1 VKIGIWNTLRLDRFT
16 SVGAYLV
23 DEEEN
28 DVLLPN
34 KYILPEF
41 DLDDMV
47 DVFLYKD
54 SQQRLIATTLIP
66 KMLVNQFAY
75 LYIEQVNQ
83 FGAFAFWGV
92 EKHLLIPFKEQPKK
106 LEEGKSY
113 LIYMFLDDATQRLV
127 GSTRIG
133 LFLSDET
140 SAYSKNDSVEIVIW
154 EHTDLGTKVIV
165 NDEVLGL
172 IFKSDLYGRVRL
184 GERMNAVVKN
194 VREDGKLDI
203 ALLQEGYDKIDPL
216 GEELLELLKENDG
229 FLDLSDKSDPEE
241 VFQKTGW
248 SKKVFKQ
255 VIGNLYKKRLIL
267 ISENGIT
274 LNLENNPE

>member
-1 VKIGIWNTLRLDRFT
+1 MKLGVWNTLRLDRFT

-23 DEEEN
+23 NEEGE

-41 DLDDMV
+41 ELDELV

-66 KMLVNQFAY
+66 HLLVNQFAY

-92 EKHLLIPFKEQPKK
+92 EKHLLIPFKEQPKH

-113 LIYMFLDDATQRLV
+113 MLYMFIDDATQRIV

-133 LFLSDET
+133 MFLSNDT
-140 SAYSKNDSVEIVIW
+140 SAYSKNDEVEIMVW
-154 EHTDLGTKVIV
+154 EHTELGTKVIV
-165 NDEVLGL
+165 NDSVQGL
-172 IFKSDLYGRVRL
+172 VFASDMYRKVRL
-184 GERMNAVVKN
+184 GERMKGYVKN

-203 ALLQEGYDKIDPL
+203 ALQTEGYDKIDSL
-216 GEELLELLKENDG
+216 ANEFILLLNNKGG
-229 FLDLSDKSDPEE
+229 FIDLTDKSSPEE
-241 VFQKTGW
+241 IDKATGW
-248 SKKVFKQ
+248 SKKIFKQ
-255 VIGNLYKKRLIL
+255 VVGNLYKKRQIL
-267 ISENGIT
+267 LGENGIS
-274 LNLENNPE
+274 LIDSE

>member
-1 VKIGIWNTLRLDRFT
+1 MKIGIWNTLRLDRFT

-47 DVFLYKD
+47 DVFLYKY

-75 LYIEQVNQ
+75 LKIEQVNQ

-106 LEEGKSY
+106 LEEEKVY
-113 LIYMFLDDATQRLV
+113 FLT
-127 GSTRIG
+127 
-133 LFLSDET
+133 
-140 SAYSKNDSVEIVIW
+140 
-154 EHTDLGTKVIV
+154 
-165 NDEVLGL
+165 
-172 IFKSDLYGRVRL
+172 
-184 GERMNAVVKN
+184 
-194 VREDGKLDI
+194 
-203 ALLQEGYDKIDPL
+203 
-216 GEELLELLKENDG
+216 
-229 FLDLSDKSDPEE
+229 
-241 VFQKTGW
+241 
-248 SKKVFKQ
+248 
-255 VIGNLYKKRLIL
+255 
-267 ISENGIT
+267 
-274 LNLENNPE
+274 